1 MDSYTIRISSQDFG
15 AAYALR
21 WRRILSN
28 PWLPLS
34 WVGLVIVV
42 NLVMG
47 GSLMTVLTSPAEWLP
62 AIGIPAVVW
71 GLMYLLVP
79 PLSGWIA
86 ARWQYGRYPML
97 RRETEMTVE
106 ETGLKFMS
114 AGDQWSHRWSDYLKT
129 TEDRRV
135 MLLYVSPQLFQI
147 LPVGAVPA
155 HVRATIAQR
164 IGAANGK
171 AGQGA

>member
-1 MDSYTIRISSQDFG
+1 MDSYLIRMTPQDFG

-21 WRRILSN
+21 WRRILMN

-34 WVGLVIVV
+34 WIGLVILV

-47 GSLMTVLTSPAEWLP
+47 KSLLRVLTTPSELIA

-71 GLMYLLVP
+71 ALMYLLIP

-97 RRETEMTVE
+97 SRETELTVE
-106 ETGLKFMS
+106 DAGLKFTS
-114 AGDQWSHRWSDYLKT
+114 AGDQWRHRWTDYLKT

-147 LPVGAVPA
+147 LPVDAVPA
-155 HVRATIAQR
+155 AVRAVIAQR
-164 IGAANGK
+164 IRAANGK